1 MAAKGA
7 LALDVDDKTTE
18 ERLFVTAFGERML
31 PNIFRVNVLNL
42 PVPGDPGAALLGD
55 VGVEVG

>member
-7 LALDVDDKTTE
+7 LALEVDDKTTE
-18 ERLFVTAFGERML
+18 ERLFVTALGERML